1 MGKIAE
7 ITNAEQE
14 RAFDLIREPDALYL
28 CVKCSDSKK
37 HSKIVKI
44 KLSDVLYQVWREM
57 SLLEKLLF
65 FRLKEHSIGRL
76 LSVYWG

>member
-37 HSKIVKI
+37 QSKIVKI

-57 SLLEKLLF
+57 SLLEKRKTFKCFTELV
-65 FRLKEHSIGRL
+65 ESD
-76 LSVYWG
+76 SQTA

>member
-57 SLLEKLLF
+57 SLLEKQKTFKCFTELV
-65 FRLKEHSIGRL
+65 ESDSQIA
-76 LSVYWG
+76 

>member
-44 KLSDVLYQVWREM
+44 KLSDVLYPVWREM
-57 SLLEKLLF
+57 SLLEKQKTA
-65 FRLKEHSIGRL
+65 RT
-76 LSVYWG
+76 

>member
-57 SLLEKLLF
+57 SLLEKQKTFKCFTELV
-65 FRLKEHSIGRL
+65 EADSQTA
-76 LSVYWG
+76 

>member
-57 SLLEKLLF
+57 SLLEKQMTFKCFTELV
-65 FRLKEHSIGRL
+65 ESD
-76 LSVYWG
+76 SQTA

>member
-7 ITNAEQE
+7 ITNADQE
-14 RAFDLIREPDALYL
+14 RAFDLIREPDVLYL

-44 KLSDVLYQVWREM
+44 KLSDVLYQVWRKM
-57 SLLEKLLF
+57 SLLEKQKTFKCFTELV
-65 FRLKEHSIGRL
+65 ESDGQTA
-76 LSVYWG
+76 

>member
-57 SLLEKLLF
+57 SLLEKQKTFKCFTELV
-65 FRLKEHSIGRL
+65 ESD
-76 LSVYWG
+76 SQTA